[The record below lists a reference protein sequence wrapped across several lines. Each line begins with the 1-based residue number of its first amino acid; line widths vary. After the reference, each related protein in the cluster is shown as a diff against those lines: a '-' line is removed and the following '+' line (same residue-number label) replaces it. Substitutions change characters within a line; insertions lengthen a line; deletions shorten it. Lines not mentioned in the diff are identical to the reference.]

1 MKFGDKSIKVLGPH
15 IWDQLLRTLRNSYQ
29 VNKAQK
35 STQNCVSQTKQIKVY
50 TETKTSDG
58 TLEFYLIKRLSKNR
72 QNVTNVRLKIVNFKK
87 YNDELNLPRSSN
99 RSKLFEITE
108 EFKEF
113 KLQKMTSR
121 IY

>member
-1 MKFGDKSIKVLGPH
+1 M
-15 IWDQLLRTLRNSYQ
+15 
-29 VNKAQK
+29 
-35 STQNCVSQTKQIKVY
+35 
-50 TETKTSDG
+50 
-58 TLEFYLIKRLSKNR
+58 
-72 QNVTNVRLKIVNFKK
+72 NVRLKIVNFKK

>member
-1 MKFGDKSIKVLGPH
+1 M
-15 IWDQLLRTLRNSYQ
+15 
-29 VNKAQK
+29 
-35 STQNCVSQTKQIKVY
+35 
-50 TETKTSDG
+50 
-58 TLEFYLIKRLSKNR
+58 KRLSKNY
-72 QNVTNVRLKIVNFKK
+72 QNVINVRLKIVNFKK

>member
-1 MKFGDKSIKVLGPH
+1 MVRQNFI
-15 IWDQLLRTLRNSYQ
+15 LL
-29 VNKAQK
+29 K
-35 STQNCVSQTKQIKVY
+35 
-50 TETKTSDG
+50 D
-58 TLEFYLIKRLSKNR
+58 SKNR
-72 QNVTNVRLKIVNFKK
+72 QNVINVKLKIVNFKK

-113 KLQKMTSR
+113 KLKKLTSR